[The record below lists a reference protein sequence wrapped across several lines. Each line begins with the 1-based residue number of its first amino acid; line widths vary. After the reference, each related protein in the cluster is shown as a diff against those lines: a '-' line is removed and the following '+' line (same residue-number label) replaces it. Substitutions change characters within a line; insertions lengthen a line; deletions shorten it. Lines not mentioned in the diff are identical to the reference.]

1 MSENQDAVL
10 SLSMWSRDTA
20 EQVFDTLT
28 VTDFEPGDH
37 AALAELIQNA
47 LYQEQPDVYVY
58 CQVEAAKTNRPDPSW
73 VGRIYG
79 HRFTAPWRYYAEL
92 IQEESNRR
100 NLTTA
105 LTSALNSVKER
116 DSSPETVLEDLT
128 NTLGALATP
137 VDSEEDTLTLTEI
150 LDTADDDDKW
160 AFPKLLK
167 ENERLMITG
176 NEGGGKSAFV
186 YQMMT
191 GAAFGYDTLHLEL
204 TEPKRVMFIDVENNE
219 LQTKRNVQNI
229 VPTLRDRR
237 PDVEPEW
244 RWFRQRVINLLN
256 PRERNN
262 LIARVR
268 HYSPDILYL
277 GTVYKLTDT
286 EDNVHQQATAI
297 RTVGDKIRSHVKC
310 AMVVEHH
317 SGHGFNNDR
326 NNGRPEGSSQ
336 FMRWPDAGYS
346 LSRVQTESPAQ
357 RLVRVRPWRGDRF
370 SGREWPVALRSG
382 GLFPWSPIMQDEWE
396 ARWSARYGD

>member
-10 SLSMWSRDTA
+10 SLSMWSRETA

-28 VTDFEPGDH
+28 VTDFEPGNH
-37 AALAELIQNA
+37 AALADLIQNA
-47 LYQEQPDVYVY
+47 LYQEQPDIYVY
-58 CQVEAAKTNRPDPSW
+58 CQVEAAKTGRPDPNW

-79 HRFTAPWRYYAEL
+79 HRFTAPWKYYAEL
-92 IQEESNRR
+92 ILEESNRR

-105 LTSALNSVKER
+105 LTSALNSVKEHQ
-116 DSSPETVLEDLT
+116 SSPETVLEDLT
-128 NTLGALATP
+128 STLGSLATP
-137 VDSEEDTLTLTEI
+137 VSSEDDTLTLRDIMETQE
-150 LDTADDDDKW
+150 DDDRW
-160 AFPKLLK
+160 AFPHLLK

-191 GAAFGYDTLHLEL
+191 GAAFGYDTLHLEP

-219 LQTKRNVQNI
+219 LQTKRNVQGI
-229 VPTLRDRR
+229 VPTLRSER

-244 RWFRQRVINLLN
+244 RWFRQRVINLLD

-268 HYSPDILYL
+268 HYAPEILYV

-286 EDNVHQQATAI
+286 DDNVHQQATAI
-297 RTVGDKIRSHVKC
+297 RNFGDKVRSHVKC

-326 NNGRPEGSSQ
+326 NSGRPEGSSQ

-346 LSRVQTESPAQ
+346 LSRIKTDSPHQ
-357 RLVRVRPWRGDRF
+357 RLVRVKPWRGDRF
-370 SGREWPVALRSG
+370 TGREWPVALRSG
-382 GLFPWSPIMQDEWE
+382 GLFPWTPIMSDEWE
-396 ARWSARYGD
+396 ARWEARYG